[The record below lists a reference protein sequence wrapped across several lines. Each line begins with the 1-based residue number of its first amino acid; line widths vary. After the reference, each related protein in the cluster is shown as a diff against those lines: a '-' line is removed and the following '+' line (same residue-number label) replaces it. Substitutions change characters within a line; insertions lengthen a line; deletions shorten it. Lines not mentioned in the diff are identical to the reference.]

1 MKSNLSI
8 PSFLDYIFD
17 VISTVTA
24 KANNISIFSIVIFY
38 VFYSGVFYVLFSHLF
53 WRNFWE
59 A

>member
-8 PSFLDYIFD
+8 SSFLDYIFD
-17 VISTVTA
+17 VTSTVIA
-24 KANNISIFSIVIFY
+24 KANDISIFSVVIFY
-38 VFYSGVFYVLFSHLF
+38 VFYSGVFYVLFSNLF